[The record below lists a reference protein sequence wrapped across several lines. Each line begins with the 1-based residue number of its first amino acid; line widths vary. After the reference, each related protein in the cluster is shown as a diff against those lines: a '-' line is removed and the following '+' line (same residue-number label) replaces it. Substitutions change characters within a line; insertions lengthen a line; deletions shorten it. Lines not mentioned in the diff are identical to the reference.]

1 MENITVVVVED
12 EVLVAIELEDALRDA
27 GYRVVTANNGHE
39 GLRLAEELFGS
50 VRGIITDIR
59 VGAGPDGWRIAHRAR
74 ELNPQIAVVY
84 MSGDSASDWAAN
96 GVPNSHMIHK
106 PFATAQVVT
115 AISELINAADRQL

>member
-1 MENITVVVVED
+1 MDNITVLVVED
-12 EVLVAIELEDALRDA
+12 EVLVVLELEDALRDA
-27 GYRVVTANNGHE
+27 GYSVVTANNGHE
-39 GLRLAEELFGS
+39 GLKLAEELFGS
-50 VRGIITDIR
+50 IRGIITDIR
-59 VGAGPDGWRIAHRAR
+59 VGAGPDGWHIAHRVR

-115 AISELINAADRQL
+115 AISQLINEADRQL